1 MSVDGSTDVVNQQLR
16 DQLVIVMNRIQ
27 ELEARDRQ
35 RQNGHNVG
43 QQPANANGNTI
54 KAAKPPMY
62 SGDIGTDVGHGC
74 SKSVNMR
81 MLPTYQS
88 NTVPNGLP
96 PT

>member
-35 RQNGHNVG
+35 REHGHNVG

-54 KAAKPPMY
+54 E
-62 SGDIGTDVGHGC
+62 SSHD
-74 SKSVNMR
+74 
-81 MLPTYQS
+81 
-88 NTVPNGLP
+88 
-96 PT
+96 